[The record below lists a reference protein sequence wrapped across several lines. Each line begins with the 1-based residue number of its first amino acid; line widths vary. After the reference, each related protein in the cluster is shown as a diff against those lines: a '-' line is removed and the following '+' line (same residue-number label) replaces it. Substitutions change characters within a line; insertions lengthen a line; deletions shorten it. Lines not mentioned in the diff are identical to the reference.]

1 MQLDIKQKTITGLLW
16 SFLDSFSSQGIQF
29 IVGIV
34 LARLLSP
41 REFGLIG
48 MLSIFIAIS
57 QSFIDSGFTTALIRK
72 NNCTKEDYSTIF
84 YFNIIVSVFFYL
96 LLFSFSGAISSF
108 FNEPQLKSL
117 IQVLGIGLLFNSL
130 AIIQKTIMVK
140 ELNFKIQM
148 RISFTASLLSGL
160 ISLLMAYQGMGVWS
174 LVALTLSRFGI
185 STILL
190 WVWST
195 WRPIMVFS
203 MRSFKDLF
211 SFGSKLLISGL
222 LDTGY
227 RNVYNL
233 IVGKFFSASEL
244 GYYVQAD
251 QFQTLPSQN
260 LVGVISKVSF
270 PVLSSIQNE
279 PEKLRAAY
287 KKLIKSTMLFTF
299 VLMIGLAAVAK
310 PLILTL
316 IGEKWLPSVIYL
328 QMLCFVGMFYPL
340 HALNLNMLQVQGRS
354 DLFLRLEIIKKII
367 AIPTIVIGVFFGIKV
382 LILGL
387 FVSTVIAFYLNS
399 YWSGKFIG
407 YSTFQQVK
415 DILPSFCLS
424 LFVGITV
431 FIAGRI
437 LNFSPLLVLFSQVG
451 LGILL
456 TFGISELLQ
465 LEDYKYIKEIVLE
478 RAFKKK
484 VT

>member
-1 MQLDIKQKTITGLLW
+1 MDIKQKTVTGLLW
-16 SFLDSFSSQGIQF
+16 SFLDSFASQGIQF

-72 NNCTKEDYSTIF
+72 NNCTKDDYSTIF
-84 YFNIIVSVFFYL
+84 YFNILVSIFFYL
-96 LLFSFSGAISSF
+96 LLFGFSGSISSF
-108 FNEPQLKSL
+108 FKEPQLKPL

-130 AIIQKTIMVK
+130 AIIQKTILVK
-140 ELNFKIQM
+140 ELNFKLQM
-148 RISFTASLLSGL
+148 RISFISSLLSGM
-160 ISLLMAYQGMGVWS
+160 IAVFMAYSGFGVWS
-174 LVALTLSRFGI
+174 LVALTLSRFGF
-185 STILL
+185 SSMFL
-190 WVWST
+190 WVWSN

-203 MRSFKDLF
+203 MKSFRELF

-227 RNVYNL
+227 KNIYNL

-244 GYYVQAD
+244 GFYAQAD

-270 PVLSSIQNE
+270 PVLASIQDQ
-279 PEKLRAAY
+279 PEKLKAAY
-287 KKLIKSTMLFTF
+287 KKLIKSTMLITF

-367 AIPTIVIGVFFGIKV
+367 AVPTIVIGVILGIKV
-382 LILGL
+382 LIIGL
-387 FVSTVIAFYLNS
+387 FVSTVIGFYLNS
-399 YWSGKFIG
+399 YWSGKYIG

-415 DILPSFCLS
+415 DIFPSFCLA
-424 LFVGITV
+424 LFVGIMVYT
-431 FIAGRI
+431 AG
-437 LNFSPLLVLFSQVG
+437 NFMNYSSFLKLASQVF
-451 LGILL
+451 LGIIL
-456 TFGISELLQ
+456 TIGISEFFN
-465 LEDYKYIKEIVLE
+465 LEDYKYIKEIILE
-478 RAFKKK
+478 RVYKKK
-484 VT
+484 